1 MKMILI
7 LLPQIQRTADIRENL
22 GRHIEF
28 FSVTEARHRL
38 ETFPGLLNCP
48 NGITRTMHQRIG
60 HLRVDTR

>member
-38 ETFPGLLNCP
+38 ETSQGLINRTD
-48 NGITRTMHQRIG
+48 GFARTMHKRIG
-60 HLRVDTR
+60 NIRVDIR